1 MATRLRLGDGR
12 LLAVEGVRF
21 AVPISNNVAV
31 TIEVELDLP
40 YWETRA
46 SWLYGMRPLIL

>member
-1 MATRLRLGDGR
+1 MGQRLSGAAGPASVSPWDR
-12 LLAVEGVRF
+12 V
-21 AVPISNNVAV
+21 V
-31 TIEVELDLP
+31 TYAEVMELDLV